1 MSTTWTVKRRKL
13 FDRRSFVTFS
23 FENPAYSK
31 MWSLPCVLECARA
44 ARAHAQTTSYCKYG
58 YAYAKH
64 TKFISSFTSHLLPT
78 CSKRHPCSFVESQGR
93 HPSSVERT
101 TNKADRN
108 SIPPSLVQSLCGHCL
123 ELAASMD
130 AKALIVVDLFSG
142 WGSVKRA
149 LEQVCSPIPLFVYT
163 NDIVRC
169 RDCDIDVDVSVFK
182 VEFLVRM
189 AIVQFFEW
197 AKARR
202 LHQFED
208 VVSIP
213 NDVVDFLE
221 SQEIL
226 VWIHVSFPCTT
237 YSSMSGGTHRT
248 KQSILPITPL
258 AQSHDNMLKELCDDI
273 LKLCTCA

>member
-1 MSTTWTVKRRKL
+1 
-13 FDRRSFVTFS
+13 
-23 FENPAYSK
+23 
-31 MWSLPCVLECARA
+31 
-44 ARAHAQTTSYCKYG
+44 
-58 YAYAKH
+58 
-64 TKFISSFTSHLLPT
+64 
-78 CSKRHPCSFVESQGR
+78 
-93 HPSSVERT
+93 
-101 TNKADRN
+101 
-108 SIPPSLVQSLCGHCL
+108 
-123 ELAASMD
+123 
-130 AKALIVVDLFSG
+130 
-142 WGSVKRA
+142 
-149 LEQVCSPIPLFVYT
+149 
-163 NDIVRC
+163 
-169 RDCDIDVDVSVFK
+169 
-182 VEFLVRM
+182 VRM

-213 NDVVDFLE
+213 NTVVDFLT